1 MEQKINHKMKQNK
14 IRTVIFVI
22 STVLLLIGGLILA
35 IRLGSVHLGFS
46 DIYNSIFNYNGS
58 LNLMLIRD
66 GRIPRALS
74 VLFTGGILGV
84 TGAMLQGVTRNPIA
98 EPSILGISQGATLV
112 IAIFYAA
119 GIAVTTENVMIASLI
134 GAVLTGIIVLGFI
147 SKKANNNSVAKI
159 LLAGT
164 AMSTFFISLT
174 TVVGLL
180 SNQSQMIGFWV
191 SGGFR
196 NSTWADFK
204 LVFVVGII
212 GLVIAMLLSPKI
224 NILNLGDDVAIGL
237 GENPARIRLIT
248 FLIMIPMCAAA
259 VAVGKNI
266 AFVGLIVPQIVR
278 KILGEDYRK
287 NIPCSF
293 LLGAVLL
300 TFADIA
306 ARMLFAP
313 YETPI
318 GVFTALIGLPFFISV
333 ARKER
338 G

>member
-1 MEQKINHKMKQNK
+1 MKQSSK
-14 IRTVIFVI
+14 RLSIFLI
-22 STVLLLIGGLILA
+22 CSFLLLVVGLVLA
-35 IRLGSVHLGFS
+35 VRLGSVHIAFS
-46 DIYNSIFNYNGS
+46 DIFNSIFNYS
-58 LNLMLIRD
+58 ETLELMLVRD
-66 GRIPRALS
+66 VRIPRALS
-74 VLFTGGILGV
+74 VLMTGGILGV
-84 TGAMLQGVTRNPIA
+84 TGAMIQGVTRNPIA
-98 EPSILGISQGATLV
+98 EPSILGVSQGATLV

-119 GIAVTTENVMIASLI
+119 GIGITTKNVMIASFI
-134 GAVLTGIIVLGFI
+134 GALITGLIVLCFI
-147 SKKANNNSVAKI
+147 SKKANNNSIAKI

-164 AMSTFFISLT
+164 AMSTFFVSLT
-174 TVVGLL
+174 TVIGLL
-180 SNQSQMIGFWV
+180 TNQSQMIGFWV

-196 NSTWADFK
+196 NATWADFK
-204 LVFVVGII
+204 LIFIVGII
-212 GLVIAMLLSPKI
+212 GLIITMILSPKI

-237 GENPARIRLIT
+237 GESPEKIRFIT
-248 FLIMIPMCAAA
+248 LMVMIPMIAAA

-266 AFVGLIVPQIVR
+266 AFVGLIIPQVVR

-300 TFADIA
+300 TYADIA
-306 ARMLFAP
+306 ARMLFNP

-318 GVFTALIGLPFFISV
+318 GVFTAIIGIPFFISV

>member
-1 MEQKINHKMKQNK
+1 MKQSSK
-14 IRTVIFVI
+14 RLSIFLI
-22 STVLLLIGGLILA
+22 CSLLLLVVGLVLA
-35 IRLGSVHLGFS
+35 VRLGSVHIAFS
-46 DIYNSIFNYNGS
+46 DIFNSIFNYS
-58 LNLMLIRD
+58 ETLELMLVRAV
-66 GRIPRALS
+66 RIPRALS
-74 VLFTGGILGV
+74 VLMTGGILGV
-84 TGAMLQGVTRNPIA
+84 TGAMIQGVTRNPIA
-98 EPSILGISQGATLV
+98 EPSILGVSQGATLV

-119 GIAVTTENVMIASLI
+119 GIGITTKNVMIASFI
-134 GAVLTGIIVLGFI
+134 GALITGLIVLGFI
-147 SKKANNNSVAKI
+147 SKKANNNSIAKI

-164 AMSTFFISLT
+164 AMSTFFVSLT
-174 TVVGLL
+174 TVIGLL
-180 SNQSQMIGFWV
+180 TNQSQMIGFWV

-196 NSTWADFK
+196 NATWADFK
-204 LVFVVGII
+204 LVFIVGII
-212 GLVIAMLLSPKI
+212 GLIITMILSPKI

-237 GENPARIRLIT
+237 GESPEKIRFIT
-248 FLIMIPMCAAA
+248 LMVMIPMIAAA

-266 AFVGLIVPQIVR
+266 AFVGLIIPQVVR

-300 TFADIA
+300 TYADIA
-306 ARMLFAP
+306 ARMLFNP

-318 GVFTALIGLPFFISV
+318 GVFTAIIGIPFFISV

>member
-1 MEQKINHKMKQNK
+1 MKQSK
-14 IRTVIFVI
+14 KYTTTIFV
-22 STVLLLIGGLILA
+22 SCSLLLLVIGMVLA
-35 IRLGSVHLGFS
+35 VRLGSVPISFS
-46 DIYNSIFNYNGS
+46 DIFNSIFNYNDT
-58 LNLMLIRD
+58 LELMLVRD
-66 GRIPRALS
+66 VRIPR
-74 VLFTGGILGV
+74 VLAVLLTGGILGV
-84 TGAMLQGVTRNPIA
+84 TGAMIQGVTRNPIA
-98 EPSILGISQGATLV
+98 EPSILGVSQGATLV
-112 IAIFYAA
+112 IAIFYAL
-119 GIAVTTENVMIASLI
+119 GISVTTTNVMIASLI
-134 GAVLTGIIVLGFI
+134 GASITGIIVLMFI
-147 SKKANNNSVAKI
+147 SKKANNNSIAKI

-174 TVVGLL
+174 TIIGLL

-196 NSTWADFK
+196 NATWADFK
-204 LVFVVGII
+204 LVLIVGVIGMII
-212 GLVIAMLLSPKI
+212 AVLLSPKI

-237 GENPARIRLIT
+237 GENPEKIRFMTLMVI
-248 FLIMIPMCAAA
+248 IPMSAAA

-278 KILGEDYRK
+278 KILGEDYRR

-300 TFADIA
+300 TYADIC
-306 ARMLFAP
+306 ARMIFNP

-318 GVFTALIGLPFFISV
+318 GVFTALIGIPFFISV

>member
-1 MEQKINHKMKQNK
+1 MKQNK
-14 IRTVIFVI
+14 KHTIVFIIFNM
-22 STVLLLIGGLILA
+22 LLLIMGLLLA
-35 IRLGSVHLGFS
+35 VRLGAVHIGFS
-46 DIYNSIFNYNGS
+46 EIWNSIFNYS
-58 LNLMLIRD
+58 ETLELMLVRD
-66 GRIPRALS
+66 VRIPRALS

-84 TGAMLQGVTRNPIA
+84 TGSMMQGVTRNPIA

-112 IAIFYAA
+112 IAIFYAL
-119 GIAVTTENVMIASLI
+119 GITINTQNVMIASFI
-134 GAVLTGIIVLGFI
+134 GALITGIIVLGFI
-147 SKKANNNSVAKI
+147 SKKANNNSIAKI

-174 TVVGLL
+174 TIIGLL

-196 NSTWADFK
+196 NASWADFR
-204 LVFVVGII
+204 LVFMVGVI
-212 GLVIAMLLSPKI
+212 GLIIAILLSPKI

-237 GENPARIRLIT
+237 GESPEKIRFTTLMV
-248 FLIMIPMCAAA
+248 MIPMCAAA

-278 KILGEDYRK
+278 RILGEDYRT

-293 LLGAVLL
+293 LLGALLL
-300 TFADIA
+300 TYADIA
-306 ARMLFAP
+306 ARMLFDP

-318 GVFTALIGLPFFISV
+318 GIFTALIGMPFFISV

>member
-1 MEQKINHKMKQNK
+1 MKQSNK
-14 IRTVIFVI
+14 LTGVFVI
-22 STVLLLIGGLILA
+22 CSLLLLIGGLVLA
-35 IRLGSVHLGFS
+35 VRLGSVPISFY
-46 DIYNSIFNYNGS
+46 DIWNSIFHYDET
-58 LNLMLIRD
+58 LEMMLVRD
-66 GRIPRALS
+66 VRIPRALC

-84 TGAMLQGVTRNPIA
+84 TGSMIQGVTRNPIA
-98 EPSILGISQGATLV
+98 EPSILGVSQGATLV
-112 IAIFYAA
+112 IAIFYAV
-119 GIAVTTENVMIASLI
+119 GVPITTGNVMIAALI
-134 GAVLTGIIVLGFI
+134 GALATGLIVLGFI
-147 SKKANNNSVAKI
+147 VRQSNRQSITKI

-164 AMSTFFISLT
+164 AMSTFFVSLT

-196 NSTWADFK
+196 NASWTDFR
-204 LVFVVGII
+204 LVFIAGIVG
-212 GLVIAMLLSPKI
+212 LCIAVLLSSKI

-237 GENPARIRLIT
+237 GQNPNKIRLIT
-248 FLIMIPMCAAA
+248 LLVMIPMCAAA

-266 AFVGLIVPQIVR
+266 AFVGLIIPQVV
-278 KILGEDYRK
+278 KKLLGEDYRK

-300 TFADIA
+300 TYADIA
-306 ARMLFAP
+306 ARMLFDP
-313 YETPI
+313 YEMPI
-318 GVFTALIGLPFFISV
+318 GIFTALIGVPFFILL

>member
-1 MEQKINHKMKQNK
+1 MKQSK
-14 IRTVIFVI
+14 KHTTAIFVI
-22 STVLLLIGGLILA
+22 CSLLLLIGGMVLA
-35 IRLGSVHLGFS
+35 VRLGSVPISFS
-46 DIYNSIFNYNGS
+46 DIWNSIFNYNES
-58 LNLMLIRD
+58 LELMLVRD
-66 GRIPRALS
+66 VRIPRVLS
-74 VLFTGGILGV
+74 VILTGGILGV
-84 TGAMLQGVTRNPIA
+84 TGAMIQGVTRNPIA
-98 EPSILGISQGATLV
+98 EPSILGVSQGATLV
-112 IAIFYAA
+112 ISIFYAA
-119 GIAVTTENVMIASLI
+119 GIAVNTKNVMIASFI
-134 GAVLTGIIVLGFI
+134 GAFITGIIVLMFI
-147 SKKANNNSVAKI
+147 SRKANNNSIAKI

-174 TVVGLL
+174 TIIGLL

-196 NSTWADFK
+196 NAGWSDFK
-204 LVFVVGII
+204 LVFIVGII
-212 GLVIAMLLSPKI
+212 GLIIAVLLSPKI

-237 GENPARIRLIT
+237 GENPEKIRFIT
-248 FLIMIPMCAAA
+248 LMVIIPMCAAA

-278 KILGEDYRK
+278 KVLGEDYRK

-293 LLGAVLL
+293 LFGVVLL
-300 TFADIA
+300 TYADIA
-306 ARMLFAP
+306 ARMMFNP

-318 GVFTALIGLPFFISV
+318 GVFTALIGIPFFISV

>member
-1 MEQKINHKMKQNK
+1 MKQSNK
-14 IRTVIFVI
+14 LTIIFI
-22 STVLLLIGGLILA
+22 ICSFVLLVGGLVLA
-35 IRLGSVHLGFS
+35 IRLGSVHITFK
-46 DIYNSIFNYNGS
+46 DIWDSIFNYS
-58 LNLMLIRD
+58 ETLELMLVRD
-66 GRIPRALS
+66 VRIPRALS
-74 VLFTGGILGV
+74 VLITGGILGV
-84 TGAMLQGVTRNPIA
+84 TGAMLQGITRNPIA

-119 GIAVTTENVMIASLI
+119 GIGITTRNVMIASFI
-134 GAVLTGIIVLGFI
+134 GAFITGLIVLSFI
-147 SKKANNNSVAKI
+147 SKKANNNSITKI

-164 AMSTFFISLT
+164 AISTFFISLT
-174 TVVGLL
+174 TVIGLL

-196 NSTWADFK
+196 NATWSDFK
-204 LVFVVGII
+204 LVFII
-212 GLVIAMLLSPKI
+212 GILGLIIAILLSPKI

-237 GENPARIRLIT
+237 GENPERIRFIT
-248 FLIMIPMCAAA
+248 LMTMIPMCAAA

-266 AFVGLIVPQIVR
+266 AFVGLIIPQIVR
-278 KILGEDYRK
+278 KILGEDYRR

-293 LLGAVLL
+293 LLGSVLL
-300 TFADIA
+300 TYADIA

-318 GVFTALIGLPFFISV
+318 GIFTVLIGIPFFISV

>member
-1 MEQKINHKMKQNK
+1 MKQSK
-14 IRTVIFVI
+14 KHTALFV
-22 STVLLLIGGLILA
+22 SCSLLLLVLGMVLA
-35 IRLGSVHLGFS
+35 VKLGSVPISFS
-46 DIYNSIFNYNGS
+46 DIFDSIFNYNEN
-58 LNLMLIRD
+58 LELMLVRD
-66 GRIPRALS
+66 VRIPRLLS
-74 VLFTGGILGV
+74 VIFTGGILGV
-84 TGAMLQGVTRNPIA
+84 TGAMIQGVTKNPIA
-98 EPSILGISQGATLV
+98 EPSILGVSQGATLV

-119 GIAVTTENVMIASLI
+119 GIAINTTNVMIASFI
-134 GAVLTGIIVLGFI
+134 GAFITGLIVLMFI
-147 SKKANNNSVAKI
+147 SKKANNNSISKI

-164 AMSTFFISLT
+164 SMSTFFISLT
-174 TVVGLL
+174 TIIGLL

-196 NSTWADFK
+196 NVTWQDFK
-204 LVFVVGII
+204 LVLVVGII
-212 GLVIAMLLSPKI
+212 GLIIGILLSPKI

-237 GENPARIRLIT
+237 GENPEKIRFMTLMVI
-248 FLIMIPMCAAA
+248 IPMCAAA

-278 KILGEDYRK
+278 KILGEDYKK

-300 TFADIA
+300 TYADIC
-306 ARMLFAP
+306 ARMLFNP

-318 GVFTALIGLPFFISV
+318 GVFTSLIGIPFFISL

>member
-1 MEQKINHKMKQNK
+1 MEQKSK
-14 IRTVIFVI
+14 RAVIFSIIVMILLVI
-22 STVLLLIGGLILA
+22 GVSLA
-35 IRLGSVHLGFS
+35 IMLGAVKINLN
-46 DIYNSIFNYNGS
+46 DVYNAIFNNDGS
-58 LNLMLIRD
+58 LNSLLIRD
-66 GRIPRALS
+66 VRIPRVLA

-119 GIAVTTENVMIASLI
+119 GIAVTTKNVMIASLI
-134 GAVLTGIIVLGFI
+134 GAIGTGLIVLSFI
-147 SKKANNNSVAKI
+147 SKKANNNSITKI

-174 TVVGLL
+174 TIIGLL
-180 SNQSQMIGFWV
+180 SNQSQMIGFFV
-191 SGGFR
+191 AGGFR
-196 NSTWADFK
+196 NASYADVI
-204 LVFVVGII
+204 LVLIISVVGII
-212 GLVIAMLLSPKI
+212 LAMCLAGKI
-224 NILNLGDDVAIGL
+224 NILSLGDDVAIGL
-237 GENPARIRLIT
+237 GENPNKIRLLT
-248 FLIMIPMCAAA
+248 LMLIIPMCAGA

-266 AFVGLIVPQIVR
+266 VFVGLIIPQVVK
-278 KILGEDYRK
+278 KILGEDYRY

-293 LLGAVLL
+293 LLGATLL
-300 TFADIA
+300 TYADILS
-306 ARMLFAP
+306 RMIFSP

-318 GVFTALIGLPFFISV
+318 GIFTALIGVPFFIAV

>member
-1 MEQKINHKMKQNK
+1 MKQSSK
-14 IRTVIFVI
+14 RLSIFLI
-22 STVLLLIGGLILA
+22 CSLLLLVLGLVLA
-35 IRLGSVHLGFS
+35 VRLGSVHIAFS
-46 DIYNSIFNYNGS
+46 DIFNSIFNYSEN
-58 LNLMLIRD
+58 LELMLVRD
-66 GRIPRALS
+66 VRIPRALS
-74 VLFTGGILGV
+74 VLMTGGILGV
-84 TGAMLQGVTRNPIA
+84 TGAMIQGVTRNPIA
-98 EPSILGISQGATLV
+98 EPSILGVSQGATLV

-119 GIAVTTENVMIASLI
+119 GIGITTKNVMIASFI
-134 GAVLTGIIVLGFI
+134 GALITGLIVLGFI
-147 SKKANNNSVAKI
+147 SKKANNNSIAKI

-164 AMSTFFISLT
+164 AMSTFFVSLT
-174 TVVGLL
+174 TVIGLL
-180 SNQSQMIGFWV
+180 TNQSQMIGFWV

-196 NSTWADFK
+196 NATWADFK
-204 LVFVVGII
+204 LVFIVGII
-212 GLVIAMLLSPKI
+212 GLIITMILSPKI

-237 GENPARIRLIT
+237 GESPEKIRFIT
-248 FLIMIPMCAAA
+248 LMVMIPMIAAA

-266 AFVGLIVPQIVR
+266 AFVGLIIPQVVR

-300 TFADIA
+300 TYADIA
-306 ARMLFAP
+306 ARMLFNP

-318 GVFTALIGLPFFISV
+318 GVFTAIIGIPFFISV

>member
-1 MEQKINHKMKQNK
+1 MEQSKKH
-14 IRTVIFVI
+14 VGIFVI
-22 STVLLLIGGLILA
+22 CSLLLLVIGMVLA
-35 IRLGSVHLGFS
+35 IRLGSVPITFS
-46 DIYNSIFNYNGS
+46 DILNSIFNFDGS
-58 LNLMLIRD
+58 LENMLVRD
-66 GRIPRALS
+66 VRIPRVIA
-74 VLFTGGILGV
+74 VLFTGGLLGL
-84 TGAMLQGVTRNPIA
+84 TGAMIQGVTRNPIA
-98 EPSILGISQGATLV
+98 EPSILGVSQGATLV

-119 GIAVTTENVMIASLI
+119 GIAVTTQNVMMASFI
-134 GAVLTGIIVLGFI
+134 GALATGIIVLMFI
-147 SKKANNNSVAKI
+147 SNKANNNSITKI
-159 LLAGT
+159 LLGGT

-174 TVVGLL
+174 TIIGLL

-196 NSTWADFK
+196 NAGWSDVY
-204 LVFVVGII
+204 LVLSVGII
-212 GLVIAMLLSPKI
+212 GLIVGMLLSPKI

-237 GENPARIRLIT
+237 GQNPQKIRFITLIA
-248 FLIMIPMCAAA
+248 IIPMCAAA

-266 AFVGLIVPQIVR
+266 AFVGLIVPQVVR
-278 KILGEDYRK
+278 KILGEDYRR

-300 TFADIA
+300 TYADIA
-306 ARMLFAP
+306 ARMIFDP

-318 GVFTALIGLPFFISV
+318 GVFTVLIGIPFFIAA

>member
-1 MEQKINHKMKQNK
+1 MKQSSK
-14 IRTVIFVI
+14 RLSIFLI
-22 STVLLLIGGLILA
+22 CSLLLLVVGLVLA
-35 IRLGSVHLGFS
+35 VRLGSVHIAFS
-46 DIYNSIFNYNGS
+46 DIFNSIFNYSEN
-58 LNLMLIRD
+58 LELMLVRD
-66 GRIPRALS
+66 VRIPRALS
-74 VLFTGGILGV
+74 VLMTGGILGV
-84 TGAMLQGVTRNPIA
+84 TGAMIQGVTRNPIA
-98 EPSILGISQGATLV
+98 EPSILGVSQGATLV

-119 GIAVTTENVMIASLI
+119 GIGITTKNVMIASFI
-134 GAVLTGIIVLGFI
+134 GALITGLIVLGFI
-147 SKKANNNSVAKI
+147 SKKANNNSIAKI

-174 TVVGLL
+174 TVIGLL
-180 SNQSQMIGFWV
+180 TNQSQMIGFWV

-196 NSTWADFK
+196 NATWADFK
-204 LVFVVGII
+204 LVFIVGII
-212 GLVIAMLLSPKI
+212 GLIITMILSPKI

-237 GENPARIRLIT
+237 GESPEKIRFIT
-248 FLIMIPMCAAA
+248 LMVMIPMIAAA

-266 AFVGLIVPQIVR
+266 AFVGLIIPQVVR

-300 TFADIA
+300 TYADIA
-306 ARMLFAP
+306 ARMLFNP

-318 GVFTALIGLPFFISV
+318 GVFTAIIGIPLFISV

>member
-1 MEQKINHKMKQNK
+1 MKQSSK
-14 IRTVIFVI
+14 RLSIFLI
-22 STVLLLIGGLILA
+22 CSLLLLVVGLVLA
-35 IRLGSVHLGFS
+35 VRLGSVHIAFS
-46 DIYNSIFNYNGS
+46 DIFNSIFNYS
-58 LNLMLIRD
+58 ETLELMHVRD
-66 GRIPRALS
+66 VRIPRALS
-74 VLFTGGILGV
+74 VLMTGGILGV
-84 TGAMLQGVTRNPIA
+84 TGAMIQGVTRNPIA
-98 EPSILGISQGATLV
+98 EPSILGVSQGATLV

-119 GIAVTTENVMIASLI
+119 GIGITTKNVMIASFI
-134 GAVLTGIIVLGFI
+134 GALITGLIVLGFI
-147 SKKANNNSVAKI
+147 SKKANNNSIAKI

-164 AMSTFFISLT
+164 AMSTFFVSLT
-174 TVVGLL
+174 TVIGLL
-180 SNQSQMIGFWV
+180 TNQSQMIGFWV

-196 NSTWADFK
+196 NATWADFK
-204 LVFVVGII
+204 LVFIVGII
-212 GLVIAMLLSPKI
+212 GLIITMILSPKI

-237 GENPARIRLIT
+237 GESPEKIRFIT
-248 FLIMIPMCAAA
+248 LMVMIPMIAAA

-266 AFVGLIVPQIVR
+266 AFVGLIIPQVVR

-300 TFADIA
+300 TYADIA
-306 ARMLFAP
+306 ARMLFNP

-318 GVFTALIGLPFFISV
+318 GVFTAIIGIPFFISV

>member
-1 MEQKINHKMKQNK
+1 MEQSKKHTMTFTICSM
-14 IRTVIFVI
+14 
-22 STVLLLIGGLILA
+22 LLLIGGLVLA
-35 IRLGSVHLGFS
+35 IRLGSVPIGFS
-46 DIYNSIFNYNGS
+46 EIFDSIFNYS
-58 LNLMLIRD
+58 ETLELMLVRD
-66 GRIPRALS
+66 VRIPRALS

-84 TGAMLQGVTRNPIA
+84 TGAMIQGVTRNLIA
-98 EPSILGISQGATLV
+98 EPSILGVSQGATLV
-112 IAIFYAA
+112 IAVFYAL
-119 GIAVTTENVMIASLI
+119 GITINTSNVMAAAFI
-134 GAVLTGIIVLGFI
+134 GALATGLIVLGFI
-147 SKKANNNSVAKI
+147 SKKANNNSIAKI

-174 TVVGLL
+174 TIIGLL
-180 SNQSQMIGFWV
+180 SNQAQMIGFWV

-196 NSTWADFK
+196 NASWSDFK
-204 LVFVVGII
+204 LVFIFGII
-212 GLVIAMLLSPKI
+212 GLIIAILLSPKI

-237 GENPARIRLIT
+237 GENPEKIRFFSLIV
-248 FLIMIPMCAAA
+248 MIPMCAAA

-278 KILGEDYRK
+278 KLLGEDYRK

-300 TFADIA
+300 TYADIA
-306 ARMLFAP
+306 ARMLFDP

-318 GVFTALIGLPFFISV
+318 GVFTSLIGIPFFIAI

>member
-1 MEQKINHKMKQNK
+1 MKQSK
-14 IRTVIFVI
+14 KYTTTIFV
-22 STVLLLIGGLILA
+22 SCSLLLLVIGMVLA
-35 IRLGSVHLGFS
+35 VRLGSVPISFS
-46 DIYNSIFNYNGS
+46 DIFNSIFNYNDT
-58 LNLMLIRD
+58 LELMLVRD
-66 GRIPRALS
+66 VRIPR
-74 VLFTGGILGV
+74 VLAVLLTGGILGV
-84 TGAMLQGVTRNPIA
+84 TGAMIQGVTRNPIA
-98 EPSILGISQGATLV
+98 EPSILGVSQGATLV
-112 IAIFYAA
+112 IAIFYAL
-119 GIAVTTENVMIASLI
+119 GISVTTTNVMIASLI
-134 GAVLTGIIVLGFI
+134 GAFITGIIVLMFI
-147 SKKANNNSVAKI
+147 SKKANNNSIAKI

-174 TVVGLL
+174 TIIGLL

-196 NSTWADFK
+196 NATWADFK
-204 LVFVVGII
+204 VVLIVGVIGMII
-212 GLVIAMLLSPKI
+212 AVLLSPKI

-237 GENPARIRLIT
+237 GENPEKIRFMTLMVI
-248 FLIMIPMCAAA
+248 IPMSAAA

-278 KILGEDYRK
+278 KILGEDYRR

-293 LLGAVLL
+293 LFGAVLL
-300 TFADIA
+300 TYADIC
-306 ARMLFAP
+306 ARMIFNP

-318 GVFTALIGLPFFISV
+318 GVFTALIGIPFFISV

>member
-1 MEQKINHKMKQNK
+1 MKQSK
-14 IRTVIFVI
+14 KHTTIFVI
-22 STVLLLIGGLILA
+22 CSLLLLIGGLVLA
-35 IRLGSVHLGFS
+35 IRLGSVHIGFS
-46 DIYNSIFNYNGS
+46 EIWDSIFNYS
-58 LNLMLIRD
+58 ETLELMLVRD
-66 GRIPRALS
+66 VRIPRALS
-74 VLFTGGILGV
+74 VLLTGGILGV
-84 TGAMLQGVTRNPIA
+84 TGAMIQGVTRNPIA
-98 EPSILGISQGATLV
+98 EPSILGVSQGATLV
-112 IAIFYAA
+112 IAIFYAT
-119 GIAVTTENVMIASLI
+119 GIAINTKNVMIASFI
-134 GAVLTGIIVLGFI
+134 GALITGIIVLGFI
-147 SKKANNNSVAKI
+147 SKKANNNSIAKI

-174 TVVGLL
+174 TIIGLL

-196 NSTWADFK
+196 NASWADFK
-204 LVFVVGII
+204 LVFFIGVI
-212 GLVIAMLLSPKI
+212 GLIIAMMLSQKI

-237 GENPARIRLIT
+237 GQSPEKIRFTTLMV
-248 FLIMIPMCAAA
+248 MIPMCAAA

-300 TFADIA
+300 TYADIA
-306 ARMLFAP
+306 ARMLFDP

-318 GVFTALIGLPFFISV
+318 GVFTALIGIPFFIAI

>member
-1 MEQKINHKMKQNK
+1 MKQSNK
-14 IRTVIFVI
+14 HTIIFVM
-22 STVLLLIGGLILA
+22 SGLLLLIGGLILA
-35 IRLGSVHLGFS
+35 IRLGSVPISFK
-46 DIYNSIFNYNGS
+46 DIYSSIFHYNET
-58 LNLMLIRD
+58 LELMLVRD
-66 GRIPRALS
+66 VRIPRALA
-74 VLFTGGILGV
+74 VLLTGGILGV
-84 TGAMLQGVTRNPIA
+84 TGSMIQGVTRNPIA

-112 IAIFYAA
+112 IAIFYAT
-119 GIAVTTENVMIASLI
+119 GITINTKNVMIASFI
-134 GAVLTGIIVLGFI
+134 GALITGMIVLGFI
-147 SKKANNNSVAKI
+147 SKKANNQSITKI

-164 AMSTFFISLT
+164 AMSTFFMSLT
-174 TVVGLL
+174 TIIGLL

-196 NSTWADFK
+196 NASWADFR
-204 LVFVVGII
+204 LVFVAGII
-212 GLVIAMLLSPKI
+212 GLIIAILLAPKI

-237 GENPARIRLIT
+237 GQNPEKIRAVTLMV
-248 FLIMIPMCAAA
+248 MIPMCAAA

-278 KILGEDYRK
+278 KMLGEDYRK

-300 TFADIA
+300 TYADIA
-306 ARMLFAP
+306 ARMLFNP

-318 GVFTALIGLPFFISV
+318 GVFTALIGVPFFMAA

>member
-1 MEQKINHKMKQNK
+1 MKQSK
-14 IRTVIFVI
+14 KHTALFV
-22 STVLLLIGGLILA
+22 SCSLLLLVLGMVLA
-35 IRLGSVHLGFS
+35 IRLGSVPISFS
-46 DIYNSIFNYNGS
+46 DIFNSIFNYS
-58 LNLMLIRD
+58 ETLEYMLVRD
-66 GRIPRALS
+66 VRIPRVLS

-84 TGAMLQGVTRNPIA
+84 TGAMIQGVTRNPIA
-98 EPSILGISQGATLV
+98 EPSILGVSQGATLV

-119 GIAVTTENVMIASLI
+119 GIAVNTKNVMIASFI
-134 GAVLTGIIVLGFI
+134 GAFITGLIVLMFI
-147 SKKANNNSVAKI
+147 SKKANNNSISKI

-164 AMSTFFISLT
+164 SMSTFFISLT
-174 TVVGLL
+174 TIIGLL

-196 NSTWADFK
+196 NVTWQDFK
-204 LVFVVGII
+204 LVLVVGII
-212 GLVIAMLLSPKI
+212 GLIIGILLSPKI

-237 GENPARIRLIT
+237 GENPEKIRFMTLMVI
-248 FLIMIPMCAAA
+248 IPMCAAA

-300 TFADIA
+300 TYADIC
-306 ARMLFAP
+306 ARMLFNP

-318 GVFTALIGLPFFISV
+318 GVFTSLIGIPFFISV

>member
-1 MEQKINHKMKQNK
+1 MKQSNK
-14 IRTVIFVI
+14 PLLIFLIV
-22 STVLLLIGGLILA
+22 SLLLLVGGLVLA
-35 IRLGSVHLGFS
+35 VRLGSVHIAFS
-46 DIYNSIFNYNGS
+46 DIFNSIFNYS
-58 LNLMLIRD
+58 ETLELMLVRD
-66 GRIPRALS
+66 VRIPRALS
-74 VLFTGGILGV
+74 VLMTGGILGV
-84 TGAMLQGVTRNPIA
+84 TGAMIQGVTRNPIA
-98 EPSILGISQGATLV
+98 EPSILGVSQGATLV

-119 GIAVTTENVMIASLI
+119 GIGITTKNVMIASFI
-134 GAVLTGIIVLGFI
+134 GALITGLIVLGFI
-147 SKKANNNSVAKI
+147 SKKANNNSIAKI

-164 AMSTFFISLT
+164 AMSTFFVSLT
-174 TVVGLL
+174 TVIGLL
-180 SNQSQMIGFWV
+180 TNQSQMIGFWV

-196 NSTWADFK
+196 NATWADFK
-204 LVFVVGII
+204 LVFIVGII
-212 GLVIAMLLSPKI
+212 GLIITMILSPKI

-237 GENPARIRLIT
+237 GESPEKIRFIT
-248 FLIMIPMCAAA
+248 LMVMIPMIAAA

-266 AFVGLIVPQIVR
+266 AFVGLIIPQVVR

-300 TFADIA
+300 TYADIA
-306 ARMLFAP
+306 ARILFNP

-318 GVFTALIGLPFFISV
+318 GVFTAIIGIPFFISV